1 MPGRSFGVPS
11 PLVGE
16 GQGGGCAPH
25 SAVRSIAYDSHDAL
39 ELGKRIVIRE
49 TQHEIALRHEPSIP
63 FLIMPLTRL
72 EVMAFAIKLDDQPCR
87 MTNEISNVT
96 AHRNLT
102 PK

>member
-1 MPGRSFGVPS
+1 MRGRRLVVPS

-39 ELGKRIVIRE
+39 EFGKRIVIRE
-49 TQHEIALRHEPSIP
+49 TQHEITLRHEPGIS

-72 EVMAFAIKLDDQPCR
+72 EIVAFAIKLDDQPCR
-87 MTNEISNVT
+87 MTNEISNVAT
-96 AHRNLT
+96 HRNLT
-102 PK
+102 PE